1 MRRALAIASFVSLVL
16 AAPSAHAKT
25 TMPDSLASNPLVATW
40 TTPFGVPPFD
50 LIKAEHYMPAF
61 RYAFAEHMREV
72 ERIAGDPAPPTFA
85 NTIVALDE
93 AGELLGRV
101 SAVFGGL
108 SSAETSPAL
117 QAVGKEL
124 APLQSSHR
132 DDILMNAKLF
142 ARVHA
147 VWEQRAKLKLAP
159 DQLTLLENKHRDFV
173 RGGAQL
179 GDADKAKLREI
190 NAKLAEASVKFRD
203 NLLHDT
209 NAFQLVLDSP
219 AQLAGLPERV
229 VAGAADAA
237 KAAKLDGKWL
247 FTLQAPS
254 YGPFMQYAS
263 DRALRKQLF
272 DAYTS
277 RADHGDPWD
286 NKPVIAQIVSLR
298 AERAKLLGY
307 ATHADFVL
315 AENMAQNP
323 AAVDDLLQRLWK
335 PSLAVAA
342 REAADLQAAARADGQ
357 SFAIEPWD
365 WAYYTEKIRQQRY
378 AIDESELRPY
388 FTLDH
393 VREGVFRTANK
404 LYGLTFTERKDLP
417 IYHPEVRAFEVK
429 DEKGRHLAI
438 WYCDYHPRAGKRGG
452 AWSGTYRGASFRG
465 GKRVDPIVVNVCNFS
480 RGAGGDP
487 ALLSMEET
495 ETLFH
500 EFGHALHS
508 MLSQVRYEGV
518 ARTPQDFVEL
528 PSQVMENWVH
538 QDAVL
543 GEFAKHWKT
552 GAAIPH
558 ALIDKLEA
566 ASRFNQGFATT
577 EYLAACLLDMKWH
590 TLAAPVAA
598 NLDVAAF
605 ERDAMTAYGMP
616 STIVPRY
623 KSTYFQHVFAGGY
636 SSGYY
641 SYVWAEVL
649 DADAFEAFRE
659 KGIFDPATSRA
670 FRTQVLEKGGS
681 EDAMLLYER
690 FRGRKPSVEPL
701 LERRGLK

>member
-1 MRRALAIASFVSLVL
+1 MRQALAQLLLVSLVL
-16 AAPSAHAKT
+16 AAPSAHAKAA
-25 TMPDSLASNPLVATW
+25 MPDSLASNPLVAPW
-40 TTPFGVPPFD
+40 TTPFEVPPFD
-50 LIKAEHYMPAF
+50 RVRPEHYMSAF
-61 RYAFAEHMREV
+61 RHAFAEHRAEV
-72 ERIAGDPAPPTFA
+72 ERIANDPAAPTFA

-93 AGELLGRV
+93 SGALLGRV

-124 APLQSSHR
+124 APLQSAHR
-132 DDILMNAKLF
+132 DDMLMNAALF

-147 VWEQRAKLKLAP
+147 VWEKRASLNLAP

-179 GDADKAKLREI
+179 SDAQKARLREI
-190 NAKLAEASVKFRD
+190 NTQLAEASVKFRD

-229 VAGAADAA
+229 RAGAADAA

-254 YGPFMQYAS
+254 YGPFMQYSS
-263 DRALRKQLF
+263 DRSLRKQMF
-272 DAYTS
+272 DAYTT
-277 RADHGDPWD
+277 RADHGDAWD
-286 NKPVIAQIVSLR
+286 NKPVIAQIVTLR

-307 ATHADFVL
+307 ATHAEFVL
-315 AENMAQNP
+315 AENMAGKP
-323 AAVDDLLQRLWK
+323 AAVDELLQRLWK
-335 PSLAVAA
+335 PALGVAA
-342 REAADLQAAARADGQ
+342 REAADLQAAAKADGQ

-365 WAYYTEKIRQQRY
+365 WAYYADKIRQQRY
-378 AIDESELRPY
+378 AIDEAELRPY
-388 FTLDH
+388 FTLDQ

-404 LYGLTFTERKDLP
+404 LYGLTFAERKDLP
-417 IYHPEVRAFEVK
+417 VYHPEVRAFEVK
-429 DEKGRHLAI
+429 NEKGEHLAI

-452 AWSGTYRGASFRG
+452 AWSGTYRGASVRG
-465 GKRVDPIVVNVCNFS
+465 GKRVDPVIVNVCNFS

-538 QDAVL
+538 EDAVL

-552 GAAIPH
+552 GAAIPKELV
-558 ALIDKLEA
+558 AKLEA
-566 ASRFNQGFATT
+566 AGKFNQGFATT
-577 EYLAACLLDMKWH
+577 EYLAACLLDMRWH
-590 TLAAPVAA
+590 MLAAPVT

-605 ERDAMTAYGMP
+605 ERDAMAAEGLP

-649 DADAFEAFRE
+649 DADAFEAFKE
-659 KGIFDPATSRA
+659 KGIFDPATARA

-701 LERRGLK
+701 LVRRGLK